1 MKFSSPA
8 PILHPGLGSAT
19 DRWRS
24 LSSLTEPPGL
34 EDWGAG
40 IEDGGSP
47 GIEDGGSS
55 AIEDGGSS
63 GTGQDWSVFRMG
75 KTRKPKRV
83 AASRS
88 DPVGLDSAIAEL
100 ERGMDQVGKRGKD
113 WGMRGQAFIGGFGIF
128 LIIPQLAHWVNEQ

>member
-8 PILHPGLGSAT
+8 PILYPGLGSAT

-24 LSSLTEPPGL
+24 LSCLTEPPGL
-34 EDWGAG
+34 EDREAGIEDGGSSGIEDGGAG
-40 IEDGGSP
+40 IEDGGSS
-47 GIEDGGSS
+47 GI
-55 AIEDGGSS
+55 
-63 GTGQDWSVFRMG
+63 GQDWRVFRMG

-113 WGMRGQAFIGGFGIF
+113 WGMMGQAFIGGVGNF
-128 LIIPQLAHWVNEQ
+128 LVIPQLAHWVNEQ

>member
-24 LSSLTEPPGL
+24 LSCLTEPPGL

-40 IEDGGSP
+40 IEDGGSS
-47 GIEDGGSS
+47 GI
-55 AIEDGGSS
+55 
-63 GTGQDWSVFRMG
+63 GQDWSVFRMG

-113 WGMRGQAFIGGFGIF
+113 WGMRGQAFIGGFGNF
-128 LIIPQLAHWVNEQ
+128 LVIPQLAHRVNEQ